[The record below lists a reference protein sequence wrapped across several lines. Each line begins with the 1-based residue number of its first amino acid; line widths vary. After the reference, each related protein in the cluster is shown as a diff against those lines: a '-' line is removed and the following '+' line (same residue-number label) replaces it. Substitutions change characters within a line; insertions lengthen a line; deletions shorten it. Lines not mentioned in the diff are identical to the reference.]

1 MFLGPGVL
9 AGVVLVASIVSSAVS
24 SILHIVREGHLG
36 GSFGDRRFAY
46 LADRRLGPSPENRRE
61 GHRENADHDRPRL
74 RYRRGPRPGTVA
86 GGATSSSSAR
96 ASGGKTLAQTGEGGP
111 GSPVVEVFRIL
122 VAPSTRQRW
131 RCRSVRACSRLRPIF
146 VCKCELAS
154 SLLMRVVDTAVEF
167 VMPPHNPKCTGT

>member
-9 AGVVLVASIVSSAVS
+9 AVVVLVASIVSSAVS

-74 RYRRGPRPGTVA
+74 RYRRGTRPGTVA
-86 GGATSSSSAR
+86 GGATVLSA
-96 ASGGKTLAQTGEGGP
+96 AGGARGQNPGANGGGGP
-111 GSPVVEVFRIL
+111 
-122 VAPSTRQRW
+122 
-131 RCRSVRACSRLRPIF
+131 
-146 VCKCELAS
+146 
-154 SLLMRVVDTAVEF
+154 
-167 VMPPHNPKCTGT
+167 

>member
-9 AGVVLVASIVSSAVS
+9 AVVVLVASIVSSAVS

-86 GGATSSSSAR
+86 GAATSSSSAR
-96 ASGGKTLAQTGEGGP
+96 ASGAKTLAQTGEDGQ
-111 GSPVVEVFRIL
+111 GSAVLDVYRLF
-122 VAPSTRQRW
+122 VAGSCSC
-131 RCRSVRACSRLRPIF
+131 CRDACRFLSCRESDSR
-146 VCKCELAS
+146 
-154 SLLMRVVDTAVEF
+154 
-167 VMPPHNPKCTGT
+167 